1 MKENHA
7 ILREPEG
14 GYYARPF
21 FSIVMAAYN
30 QGKFID
36 ETVKSVVGQSYERW
50 ELIIVNDGSK
60 DDSWQRANALKE
72 KYPKRRGEGGKA
84 PIHPYTRT
92 RMQQTLKH
100 NKHLSLHSAVSSLSS
115 PPL

>member
-1 MKENHA
+1 MTASMVVHITNLTPPGSECN
-7 ILREPEG
+7 PTSG

-36 ETVKSVVGQSYERW
+36 ETVKSVIGQSYERW

-60 DDSWQRANALKE
+60 DDSWQRANALMA
-72 KYPKRRGEGGKA
+72 GL
-84 PIHPYTRT
+84 YT
-92 RMQQTLKH
+92 LAC
-100 NKHLSLHSAVSSLSS
+100 S
-115 PPL
+115 